1 MLSHWQRLP
10 VIVRAVLSGLAVT
23 AAGVLPW
30 ALLATWNQRV
40 LLSLPWAVLPMTL
53 YLWLYWRYLGG
64 SGWPRTTAAARRESL
79 RANGLSGDL
88 WGMSLLAGMLGLA
101 ALLPLVGIMSR
112 LVRLPAEAQP
122 VTMPPGMP
130 FLTVF
135 LLLVMG
141 SVVAGV
147 VEEAGFRGYM
157 QGPIER
163 RHGPAV
169 AILLNGALFGVVH
182 VTHHPASVVTMLP
195 YYLAVVAVYG
205 GLAYATN
212 SILPGIVLHA
222 GGDVFSLTRFWAT
235 GQPEWQLSAEPPALI
250 WESGADAAFWGYIGA
265 FVLLGAG
272 AVWAYSALAG
282 AARAEAN
289 HAHES

>member
-1 MLSHWQRLP
+1 MLLGGGLPWGTLLAPANLRFGTAVPWAIGPMAAYLWAYWKFIRGDWGPSETAASRRLNL
-10 VIVRAVLSGLAVT
+10 RATALSGEA
-23 AAGVLPW
+23 
-30 ALLATWNQRV
+30 
-40 LLSLPWAVLPMTL
+40 
-53 YLWLYWRYLGG
+53 
-64 SGWPRTTAAARRESL
+64 
-79 RANGLSGDL
+79 
-88 WGMSLLAGMLGLA
+88 WGTSLLAGMLGFA
-101 ALLPLVGIMSR
+101 ALFAFLAVMAR
-112 LVRLPAEAQP
+112 LVPLPASAAITTPE
-122 VTMPPGMP
+122 GMP
-130 FLTVF
+130 RTTAF
-135 LLLVMG
+135 LLLIM
-141 SVVAGV
+141 SSIVAGV
-147 VEEAGFRGYM
+147 TEESAFRGYM

-163 RHGPAV
+163 RHGPVV
-169 AILLNGALFGVVH
+169 AILLNGALFGAVH

-195 YYLAVVAVYG
+195 YYLAVVSVYG
-205 GLAYATN
+205 RLAYATN